1 MNFFATRW
9 CWTLGVEKEKK
20 TCSVFLV
27 PEEGCERLKASR
39 VSIFATPWDE
49 NASVCDGTEVFPK
62 IGWRLVDARKKKV
75 EECFSVIFFL
85 LSILLSR
92 ISPTK
97 ILPRLRPSTV
107 NPGSS
112 TRPGWTWRPP
122 MRRPRLPSRRQPR
135 LPDQPI
141 RWRPALPRA
150 AGGVDCWVRAVTQKK
165 NDLEDGSVGDHPFD
179 YLSNNCLVTLDSC
192 KRNLAT
198 DLGVRDYIVVFDQ
211 SNLSTRAPLHFST
224 WPLQTDQLMEGSS
237 LERIRS

>member
-20 TCSVFLV
+20 TCSVFFGSGGKLWKI
-27 PEEGCERLKASR
+27 EGESCFYLCNAVRRKRFGVWRNGGFS
-39 VSIFATPWDE
+39 E
-49 NASVCDGTEVFPK
+49 NRMTT
-62 IGWRLVDARKKKV
+62 GWCAKKKV

-165 NDLEDGSVGDHPFD
+165 NDLKDGSVGDHPFY
-179 YLSNNCLVTLDSC
+179 YLRNNCLVTLDSC

-198 DLGVRDYIVVFDQ
+198 DLGVRDYIVGFDQ
-211 SNLSTRAPLHFST
+211 SNLSTWAPLHFST
-224 WPLQTDQLMEGSS
+224 WPLQTDQLMEESS
-237 LERIRS
+237 FEGIRS